1 MYLFISVVLCL
12 FTIILAGAF
21 GYFLAWVER
30 DHYSFP
36 VYNCENQ
43 RVGYILKKHNKQ
55 WIPILACDK
64 SIVGYMFA
72 NKQLEESLSQ
82 VQKENALKGLD

>member
-43 RVGYILKKHNKQ
+43 RVGYILKK
-55 WIPILACDK
+55 PILYLGTGQEYNKIEVFDK
-64 SIVGYMFA
+64 KKFIE
-72 NKQLEESLSQ
+72 KL
-82 VQKENALKGLD
+82 GL